1 MKHRIWNWHFWYPIS
16 VVWII
21 LKLSRRTQT
30 VQIAAY
36 LVVNESNL
44 ERNAKIAMKLEAKN
58 EINILFEE
66 KHTAHT

>member
-1 MKHRIWNWHFWYPIS
+1 M
-16 VVWII
+16 
-21 LKLSRRTQT
+21 SRRTQT